1 MNLQPVIG
9 LEIHVQL
16 KTKSKMFCGCSND
29 SENIEPNTNVCPV
42 CLGHPGA
49 LPVLN
54 LQALKFGILTGLA
67 LNCEIAD
74 FAKFDRKNYFYPD
87 LPKGYQISQYD
98 QPIAL
103 GGYLIIKVLDS
114 KKKEIREV
122 KINLTRIHLEEDAAK
137 LIHDKKTDS
146 SLVDFN
152 RSSTPLME
160 IVTEPDF
167 KSPEEAKTFLQEL
180 KLILRYL
187 KVSDADMEKGQLRC
201 DANIS
206 LREIKTDKKGR
217 PEFSAL
223 FPKTE
228 IKNMNSF
235 RAVERA
241 LAYEIDRQTK
251 LWKKGTPPAFSTT
264 RGWNDEKQITEEQRG
279 KEEAHDYRYMPE
291 PDIPPLNLLELKTQ
305 LKNQIPE
312 LPEQRRQ
319 RFILEYGFNL
329 DDATILIND
338 NNLSKYTEEV
348 ISELKSWLDSLEET
362 EGTADEIW
370 KANHKKLIKLL
381 SGWLVNRL
389 NKLILDSNTTFDD
402 LKINAENFAEFLT
415 LLYQNKLNN
424 ATGQQVL
431 EMMFKTGIDP
441 SHAIEEQGLEQ
452 IEDSGELESIIDK
465 VITQNSEQVKEY
477 QAGKEPVLQFLVGMV
492 MKESKGKADAQ
503 KVGEILKKK
512 LK

>member
-1 MNLQPVIG
+1 MNLQPIIG

-16 KTKSKMFCGCSND
+16 KTKSKMFCSCSND
-29 SENIEPNTNVCPV
+29 SEGIEPNTNVCPV
-42 CLGHPGA
+42 CMGHPGA

-67 LNCEIAD
+67 LNCKIAD

-87 LPKGYQISQYD
+87 LPKGYQISQFD

-103 GGYLIIKVLDS
+103 GGHLIIKVLDP

-122 KINLTRIHLEEDAAK
+122 KINLTRIHLEDDAAK
-137 LIHDKKTDS
+137 LIHDPKTNS

-152 RSSTPLME
+152 RGGAPLME

-167 KSPEEAKTFLQEL
+167 RSPEEAKTFLQEL
-180 KLILRYL
+180 RLIMRYL
-187 KVSDADMEKGQLRC
+187 NVSNANMEKGQLRC

-206 LREIKTDKKGR
+206 LREIKTDKRGR

-223 FPKTE
+223 SPKTE

-241 LAYEIDRQTK
+241 IAYEIDRQTK

-264 RGWNDEKQITEEQRG
+264 RGWNDEKQMTEEQRG

-291 PDIPPLNLLELKTQ
+291 PDIPPLNLRELEKQ

-319 RFILEYGFNL
+319 RFMIEYGFNL
-329 DDATILIND
+329 DDANILIND
-338 NNLSKYTEEV
+338 NNLSKYTEQV

-370 KANHKKLIKLL
+370 KTNHKKLTKLL

-389 NKLILDSNTTFDD
+389 NKLMLDNNATFDD

-424 ATGQQVL
+424 ATGGKIL
-431 EMMFKTGIDP
+431 EAMFKTGIDP
-441 SHAIEEQGLEQ
+441 SHAIEEMDLGQ
-452 IEDSGELESIIDK
+452 IEDSSELELIIDK
-465 VITQNSEQVKEY
+465 VISQNSEQVEEY
-477 QAGKEPVLQFLVGMV
+477 KAGKEVVIQFLIGMV

-503 KVGEILKKK
+503 KVGEMLKEK

>member
-1 MNLQPVIG
+1 MQLQPVIG

-16 KTKSKMFCGCSND
+16 KTKSKMFCGCPND
-29 SENIEPNTNVCPV
+29 SEGATPNTNICPI
-42 CLGHPGA
+42 CLGHPGT

-54 LQALKFGILTGLA
+54 LEALKFGVLTGLA
-67 LNCEIAD
+67 FNCEIAD

-98 QPIAL
+98 EPIAI
-103 GGYLIIKVLDS
+103 GGYLIIKVFDS

-137 LIHDKKTDS
+137 LIHDPKTDS

-152 RSSTPLME
+152 RGGTPLME

-167 KSPEEAKTFLQEL
+167 SSPEEAKTFLQEL
-180 KLILRYL
+180 RLIMRYL
-187 KVSDADMEKGQLRC
+187 GVSDADMEKGQLRC

-206 LREIKTDKKGR
+206 LREVKTDKKGR
-217 PEFSAL
+217 PELSPLSA
-223 FPKTE
+223 KTE

-241 LAYEIDRQTK
+241 LEYEIKRQTE
-251 LWKKGTPPAFSTT
+251 LWEKGMPPAFQTT
-264 RGWNDEKQITEEQRG
+264 RGWNEEKQITEEQRS

-291 PDIPPLNLLELKTQ
+291 PDIPPLNLKEIKKQLE
-305 LKNQIPE
+305 NSAPE

-319 RFILEYGFNL
+319 RFMAEYGFNP
-329 DDATILIND
+329 DDANILIND
-338 NNLSKYTEEV
+338 AGLSQYAEQV
-348 ISELKSWLDSLEET
+348 ISELKSWLDSLPEI

-370 KANHKKLIKLL
+370 KNNSKKLIKLL

-389 NKLILDSNTTFDD
+389 NKLMFDNNAAFEE
-402 LKINAENFAEFLT
+402 LKITAENFAEFIT
-415 LLYQNKLNN
+415 LFYQNKLNN
-424 ATGQQVL
+424 NTGEQVL
-431 EMMFKTGIDP
+431 GAMFKTGIDP
-441 SHAIEEQGLEQ
+441 SHAIKEMDLGQ
-452 IEDSGELESIIDK
+452 IEDKGELESIIDK
-465 VITQNSEQVKEY
+465 VIAKNPEQVKEY
-477 QAGKEPVLQFLVGMV
+477 QAGKEPVLQFLIGMV
-492 MKESKGKADAQ
+492 MRESKGKADAQ
-503 KVGEILKKK
+503 KVGEMLKKK